1 MAQDRADGLDDAAVG
16 RLMTATRRVAVVGA
30 SNKPDRASFGV
41 MRFLLDHGYA
51 VVPVNPGLA
60 GQSIHGQTVVATLA
74 DAAPLEMVDIFRNPG
89 DIPPVVDEA
98 IRLGA
103 SSVWMQLGLVEQ
115 PSAERARRAGL
126 AVVMDRCP
134 KIEWPR
140 LRLSR

>member
-1 MAQDRADGLDDAAVG
+1 MAHDKADGLDDVAVG
-16 RLMTATRRVAVVGA
+16 ALMTTTRRVAVVGA

-74 DAAPLEMVDIFRNPG
+74 EAAPLEMVDIFRNPG

-140 LRLSR
+140 LRLFR

>member
-1 MAQDRADGLDDAAVG
+1 
-16 RLMTATRRVAVVGA
+16 MTATRRVAVVGA